1 MKIVQNLFKVS
12 FLLVFLSSLFG
23 CGYETLVG
31 NKFEKFS
38 IEKINVDGN
47 ARLSRNLAN
56 NLTIP
61 KNEKKEI
68 QLIFDIFSKKS
79 RKVSDRDSAGKI
91 KEYTVYLTF
100 DVTVMNNK
108 NKDILVKRIFN
119 ESGSYKASTLYLDTL
134 NSEKKIINNLIVS
147 IADEIT
153 KELSLI
159 K

>member
-1 MKIVQNLFKVS
+1 MKIFQNLFKVS
-12 FLLVFLSSLFG
+12 FLLFFLSSLFG

-31 NKFEKFS
+31 NKFEMFS

-108 NKDILVKRIFN
+108 NRDILVKRIFN